1 MMSHRDRGL
10 QRIVRL
16 AAVALALLPA
26 AARGA
31 DIVDLQPFKDVST
44 ATINAGPSAGT
55 TLTLINL
62 NPKVGAWFVL
72 DMAPAVGK
80 RQRYHLE
87 NPDRAAQS
95 VSLDERY
102 PEGLLLSNPGGGIY
116 ACNLLGKSNGKES
129 ELEAAR
135 ATKAPYAR
143 ICEGLLFLLNETVG
157 HESKKER
164 AVAFL
169 RNHVWGGESIT
180 TFFKEWFFRDSEL
193 LNSEVVQGAPPGGRS
208 LFWHRRHFSNRRQRP
223 VQRLWP
229 TRLFPAGRRPPP
241 RRPPCP
247 ALCPLPRRCSTRPV
261 RVRCSSPPNLV
272 SSWTACPRGNHCWPA
287 SGIALQMPRTCSSAS
302 SSRGSSPS
310 RS

>member
-135 ATKAPYAR
+135 ATKAPYAP

-169 RNHVWGGESIT
+169 RNHVGAARASPRSSRNGSFETPSCST
-180 TFFKEWFFRDSEL
+180 RRSFKARRPS
-193 LNSEVVQGAPPGGRS
+193 GRS
-208 LFWHRRHFSNRRQRP
+208 PFGHRRHFSNRRQRP

-287 SGIALQMPRTCSSAS
+287 SGIALQMPRTC
-302 SSRGSSPS
+302 
-310 RS
+310 